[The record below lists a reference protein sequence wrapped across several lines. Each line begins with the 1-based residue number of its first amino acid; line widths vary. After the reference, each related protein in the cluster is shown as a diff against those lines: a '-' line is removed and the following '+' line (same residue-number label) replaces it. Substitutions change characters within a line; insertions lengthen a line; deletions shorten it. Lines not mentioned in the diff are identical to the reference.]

1 MSALQYCEVS
11 DQTAA
16 NLCIRTNYMMIVS
29 LFNDFVV
36 IVIKR

>member
-16 NLCIRTNYMMIVS
+16 NLCIRTNVMIVS
-29 LFNDFVV
+29 LFNGFVI

>member
-16 NLCIRTNYMMIVS
+16 NLCIRTNVMILS
-29 LFNDFVV
+29 LFKGFVV